1 MKATAVKIGKG
12 TEVLEVKRNGVVGR
26 KVYTSVEAWKESL
39 EAPAPA
45 AAPAPAPAPATPSKG
60 SLIRITT
67 TSGST
72 ATAVKIGE
80 GAEVLEVKRN
90 GVAGRKL
97 YTSVAE
103 WENSFGADTIN
114 ERSVEEKTAA
124 AASDR
129 PVRSRPAPLPAQNAD
144 IAFMQQLYKDYNKTC
159 RTKLKPAKVE
169 RWVNAIDIFEEVKRL
184 YALTPT
190 PYSES
195 TLTLMK
201 SYIERWTHLI
211 TDPYYANTKSAN
223 WTYSTGRTFYVRD
236 PATGSLCPIL
246 LGKSNGI
253 DSHNLYN
260 AMYTA
265 VSHLYAI
272 PNQDWICYKGKV
284 GNTFTEVGVPV
295 GADGKP
301 ELLVTGGRW
310 GAITRY
316 VPTA

>member
-1 MKATAVKIGKG
+1 MSAATTTAYQGSLIRITSTSGMKATAVKIGKG

-26 KVYTSVEAWKESL
+26 KVYTSV
-39 EAPAPA
+39 
-45 AAPAPAPAPATPSKG
+45 
-60 SLIRITT
+60 
-67 TSGST
+67 
-72 ATAVKIGE
+72 
-80 GAEVLEVKRN
+80 
-90 GVAGRKL
+90 
-97 YTSVAE
+97 AE
-103 WENSFGADTIN
+103 WENSFGTDIIN

-124 AASDR
+124 AAAAAATTAAAGGAPAHR

-301 ELLVTGGRW
+301 ELLVTGGKY